1 MGLEAGREQGCNVV
15 CHLRDANIVLIGTG
29 LRALDESTPYKTR
42 DAVTHHKP
50 NLNNTIKV
58 LVAYALV
65 DRTDSYDLSPT
76 SSRTSKRSV
85 DLATES
91 MDTLRVHG
99 VIQQYLIERLVVKKD
114 HHFWLEQTC
123 EVFLRAYQDADARMK
138 KDNPKIGLPD
148 DYRRFSLHG
157 NKLVGHLS
165 RYEKKVDGK
174 QPLKKRLE
182 QQMRQIDA
190 ERQRLQEDI
199 QNKIVSQS
207 EDIPQL
213 SVFDRANSLSE
224 SDSGTTSSQSH
235 SQETW
240 TPLEDDMPGYVLSP
254 VAIESQRLPYPEEQ
268 DDNPTPHITPRQC
281 WEQPVFMPDERS
293 FQPTV
298 TKDQQSKQQKSNS
311 GLINKNDRHQATAE
325 VMVSHETV
333 ETPRDFFHRAARQ
346 GSGASSK
353 GRLSA
358 QSEAELSLAQ
368 LRQMSPTPPR
378 GGGMIQD
385 KGRSGSSGS
394 GSRPKDFLS
403 RSESNRARVASG
415 LTPADEL
422 SRAEFSPDFGGAA
435 PPSAL
440 QRLKDSILPMGRR
453 RKSSASSNSR
463 SSLQD
468 ILPFAR
474 RKSSASSISRLSLQV
489 PSSIRT
495 SPGVEQVASM
505 PPFPVLPNR
514 SARSSP
520 GQGVAPFYPPDHL
533 MQRSPD
539 LDLGRHLPPSL
550 HQWATTDAPYQPGR
564 LSRIDSSNVGL
575 NPMALPF
582 PYPERRFQQHG
593 TGNMYSPAVWLQNQ
607 EGPTS
612 VPMSRG
618 SSHPSSTPS
627 YHSRHRSS
635 ADSVRGSA
643 VGTSRTA
650 QRSRRNSS
658 PPSSPVSSVPPQF
671 PRAPGR
677 SSRPASIATEPS
689 PRIKPRYDVMES
701 PYQPSVPARYGS
713 GNASGAGFVPM
724 AMPLGSVPGAGTD
737 ATSFHLPGPI
747 ISDVPGAGTGT
758 TVSMP
763 PRPMATAA
771 PVRPQGLYKRT
782 WSRFR
787 SGRVS
792 RSKGAS
798 ASPEAAAAAGG
809 GETMMRSGS
818 GGIVVGQG
826 RGRQIIEFGEVPVD
840 MDAAAQ
846 RLRDRQERRER
857 HQQQQQQ
864 QQGVRSPVTTMP
876 RSSSGEVG
884 LGIMTDGSAQ

>member
-1 MGLEAGREQGCNVV
+1 
-15 CHLRDANIVLIGTG
+15 
-29 LRALDESTPYKTR
+29 
-42 DAVTHHKP
+42 
-50 NLNNTIKV
+50 
-58 LVAYALV
+58 
-65 DRTDSYDLSPT
+65 
-76 SSRTSKRSV
+76 
-85 DLATES
+85 

-114 HHFWLEQTC
+114 HYFWLEQTC
-123 EVFLRAYQDADARMK
+123 EVFLRAYQDADTRMK

-174 QPLKKRLE
+174 QPLRRRLE
-182 QQMRQIDA
+182 ELMRQIDA
-190 ERQRLQEDI
+190 ERQRLQEEI

-224 SDSGTTSSQSH
+224 SDSGTTSSQS
-235 SQETW
+235 QGTW

-254 VAIESQRLPYPEEQ
+254 VAIESQRLPYPEEEGQ
-268 DDNPTPHITPRQC
+268 DLTPHVTPRQG
-281 WEQPVFMPDERS
+281 WEQPVFMPDERG
-293 FQPTV
+293 FQAVVP
-298 TKDQQSKQQKSNS
+298 KDQQSRHQKGNS

-333 ETPRDFFHRAARQ
+333 ETPRNFFHRANQQ
-346 GSGASSK
+346 GSRASSK

-368 LRQMSPTPPR
+368 LRQKSPTSR
-378 GGGMIQD
+378 DGGMTQD
-385 KGRSGSSGS
+385 KGMSRSSGS
-394 GSRPKDFLS
+394 GPRPNDFLS
-403 RSESNRARVASG
+403 RSESNKTRIATG
-415 LTPADEL
+415 LTPTDEL
-422 SRAEFSPDFGGAA
+422 FYAEFSPDSGGTV

-440 QRLKDSILPMGRR
+440 QRLRDSILPIGRR

-495 SPGVEQVASM
+495 SPGAEQVASM
-505 PPFPVLPNR
+505 PPFPALPTR

-520 GQGVAPFYPPDHL
+520 GQGVAPFYPPDPL
-533 MQRSPD
+533 GPRSPD
-539 LDLGRHLPPSL
+539 SELHRNLPPSFQ
-550 HQWATTDAPYQPGR
+550 QWATTDGPYQPGR
-564 LSRIDSSNVGL
+564 LRRIDSSGVGL
-575 NPMALPF
+575 NPMALP
-582 PYPERRFQQHG
+582 FQQHG
-593 TGNMYSPAVWLQNQ
+593 TGNMYSPAAWL

-618 SSHPSSTPS
+618 SSHPSSNPS

-635 ADSVRGSA
+635 ADSVRGSTA
-643 VGTSRTA
+643 GIQRNA

-658 PPSSPVSSVPPQF
+658 PPSSPVSSVPQLFYRP
-671 PRAPGR
+671 PGG
-677 SSRPASIATEPS
+677 SSRAASIATEPS
-689 PRIKPRYDVMES
+689 PRINPRYDIMES
-701 PYQPSVPARYGS
+701 PYFPFLPPRRGS
-713 GNASGAGFVPM
+713 GSDANVGFVPM
-724 AMPLGSVPGAGTD
+724 AMPFNMVPGVDTSAPSSHLPVTNVPGAT
-737 ATSFHLPGPI
+737 
-747 ISDVPGAGTGT
+747 TGS

-763 PRPMATAA
+763 PRPSHAA
-771 PVRPQGLYKRT
+771 VPQRPQGLYKRT
-782 WSRFR
+782 WSKFR
-787 SGRVS
+787 SGRGS
-792 RSKGAS
+792 RSKRAS
-798 ASPEAAAAAGG
+798 ASGEVEVTTVG
-809 GETMMRSGS
+809 GEAMMRSGS

-864 QQGVRSPVTTMP
+864 RGD
-876 RSSSGEVG
+876 VG
-884 LGIMTDGSAQ
+884 LGIIG